1 MHKFLS
7 LMALVLSIGLATT
20 ATSAEAAKRVGSGK
34 SMGTQR
40 QAAPD
45 KAPGA
50 PAQSA
55 AAPQAAAAGAAGS
68 KSSWMGPVAGLA
80 AGLGLAALASHLG
93 FGDELA
99 SMVMMALLGVAV
111 MAAIGFFLRKRAAKQ
126 RAMGA
131 PMGANMAGP
140 MGAMPYAMAHAGHA
154 GHAQGFQNRDF
165 QNAPAYKVAVPEGS
179 GIGSAIGSGTG
190 SAIGSGIGSGMGSAI
205 GSGIGGSAAASDSRS
220 AMASGRALP
229 ADFDSAAFEHNA
241 KANFIRLQ
249 AANDVGNLD
258 DIGQFT
264 TPAMYVA
271 LAQDIT
277 ERGAVTQKT
286 EVLHIN
292 AQVLGLEQDTA
303 GYLISVRFTGTIRD
317 YGEKMD
323 EPFDEIW
330 HLSKPSTG
338 NAGWLLCGIQQTGAG
353 G

>member
-154 GHAQGFQNRDF
+154 GHAQGFQSRDF

-190 SAIGSGIGSGMGSAI
+190 SAIGSAI
-205 GSGIGGSAAASDSRS
+205 GSGIGGSDSRS
-220 AMASGRALP
+220 AMASARALP

-317 YGEKMD
+317 HGEKMD